1 MDVSRVIWKALNC
14 THPCKSINP
23 FSDFSHKTV
32 IFMPLE
38 KYLKLSKNSFSKFV
52 ATFTNEGHVPL
63 TFGAKIFT
71 LSKDTTL

>member
-1 MDVSRVIWKALNC
+1 MYLSRVIWKTSNC

-38 KYLKLSKNSFSKFV
+38 KHLKLSKNSFLRLI
-52 ATFTNEGHVPL
+52 ATYTNEIHYRRSFWL
-63 TFGAKIFT
+63 KNFT
-71 LSKDTTL
+71 GSDFTES